1 MMKNILNITNG
12 DSTVGV
18 MEKANIPGDFLPWRD
33 VLYEGPV
40 PDDLLLENLSKIRAN
55 FIINRNWGKPETVK
69 QSFIER
75 NNTFKSFDK
84 YKKVILW
91 FEHDLYDQL
100 QLLQILDWFS
110 QNGSFKTELTLIC
123 VNQYLGMCSP
133 DELKDLFKHEK
144 PITKN
149 QLEVAKNAW
158 AAFRSPCP
166 ERWQALQKTDTS
178 ALPFLAGII
187 IRLLEEYPNCKNG
200 LSRTAQ
206 QALRIVTQGEKHPV
220 AVLKRY
226 QESEERKFMGD
237 LSFWAILGDLL
248 SSTPPLLKSSDSKKV
263 IIPARPDQELTITTE
278 GTEVLSGERNW
289 HSFVKLDR
297 WIGGVHLTPNHSWCW
312 DSEAR
317 SIVKN

>member
-75 NNTFKSFDK
+75 DNTFKSFDK

-110 QNGSFKTELTLIC
+110 QNGSFKT
-123 VNQYLGMCSP
+123 
-133 DELKDLFKHEK
+133 
-144 PITKN
+144 
-149 QLEVAKNAW
+149 
-158 AAFRSPCP
+158 
-166 ERWQALQKTDTS
+166 
-178 ALPFLAGII
+178 
-187 IRLLEEYPNCKNG
+187 
-200 LSRTAQ
+200 
-206 QALRIVTQGEKHPV
+206 
-220 AVLKRY
+220 
-226 QESEERKFMGD
+226 
-237 LSFWAILGDLL
+237 
-248 SSTPPLLKSSDSKKV
+248 
-263 IIPARPDQELTITTE
+263 
-278 GTEVLSGERNW
+278 
-289 HSFVKLDR
+289 
-297 WIGGVHLTPNHSWCW
+297 
-312 DSEAR
+312 
-317 SIVKN
+317 